1 MFARPAV
8 ATWTRKEMTRCLHDI
23 MARPA
28 PHQPGGTYSNPELA
42 AGVWNT
48 GTGPSPLSLT
58 VSGSLARSQPL
69 HDLSCTLR
77 TSGLP
82 SQGGRGVAVRG
93 RKRKRMRGPG
103 CLCVQSPGRREN
115 TAEGRILP
123 GNREIDHRRQR
134 DAQYNAGRPG
144 DGASRPPRTPVGDGG
159 KFLRTLSLQ
168 AALQT
173 TLNGSHTCPQLHGHR
188 PDAPPSDPK
197 RLRAPHLPTSDRAT
211 LSSPRAPP
219 PHLPPQYAVARGG
232 TSSPRPGNRKR
243 LFFRRKESGAAKV
256 VRPGRVGFVAWGEA
270 ALCSVG
276 GAGDTS
282 VLAGWLAYRA
292 SGDAAGSGSRG
303 EGPVI
308 DLCSSQ

>member
-1 MFARPAV
+1 
-8 ATWTRKEMTRCLHDI
+8 MTRCLHDV

-123 GNREIDHRRQR
+123 GNREIPRQQQ
-134 DAQYNAGRPG
+134 ALTPFLGALSMETSPSSCSAVVGAVEEEAYNQAPVYRP
-144 DGASRPPRTPVGDGG
+144 A
-159 KFLRTLSLQ
+159 
-168 AALQT
+168 
-173 TLNGSHTCPQLHGHR
+173 
-188 PDAPPSDPK
+188 PDAPASHC
-197 RLRAPHLPTSDRAT
+197 L
-211 LSSPRAPP
+211 
-219 PHLPPQYAVARGG
+219 
-232 TSSPRPGNRKR
+232 
-243 LFFRRKESGAAKV
+243 GA
-256 VRPGRVGFVAWGEA
+256 
-270 ALCSVG
+270 L
-276 GAGDTS
+276 T
-282 VLAGWLAYRA
+282 
-292 SGDAAGSGSRG
+292 
-303 EGPVI
+303 
-308 DLCSSQ
+308 